1 MLDKFVD
8 LPVAW
13 RRLRLFLNAK
23 NMTQDSTPDYI
34 ALMQK
39 MADVVSHEIRNPLN
53 NILLSTAQFKLD
65 MPPDKEDTAFYIDI
79 IERNCDRIRVVLT
92 DIMSVIHHQGLRP
105 DVFDIT
111 ELVKEVLEEKSE
123 RFELRKIKCI
133 ASLNEV
139 VVTRFDR
146 ALMKPVLDHLL
157 ENALDAISGG
167 GTVHIDLREE
177 DSAIKLQVRDSG
189 EGIDSGVLPHI
200 FAPFFT
206 TRERHKGLGLA
217 LVKNVMDAHL
227 GKIEVATGAGG
238 SCFTLCLPRQ
248 LE

>member
-1 MLDKFVD
+1 
-8 LPVAW
+8 
-13 RRLRLFLNAK
+13 
-23 NMTQDSTPDYI
+23 MTQDNTPDYI
-34 ALMQK
+34 KLMQK
-39 MADVVSHEIRNPLN
+39 MTDVVFHEIRNPLN

-65 MPPDKEDTAFYIDI
+65 TPPDKEDTAFYIDI
-79 IERNCDRIRVVLT
+79 IERNCDRIRMVLT

-123 RFELRKIKCI
+123 RFELKKVQCV

-139 VVTRFDR
+139 VVARFDR

-157 ENALDAISGG
+157 ENALDAMSGG
-167 GTVHIDLREE
+167 GTIHINLEEEEREIRVQVE
-177 DSAIKLQVRDSG
+177 DSG
-189 EGIDSGVLPHI
+189 TGIDSGVLPHI

-217 LVKNVMDAHL
+217 LARNVMEAHS
-227 GKIEVATGAGG
+227 GKIEVATGTGG
-238 SCFTLCLPRQ
+238 TCFTLCLPRQ
-248 LE
+248 AE